1 MDSSVP
7 FIFYFNNKPMIYTVE
22 SYKQKVLEKV
32 YDVYEIFKNFF
43 GENHVDLQDI
53 PDVTHLL
60 PSRVP
65 YDNLPSEDISDGV
78 IASIKRR
85 HSTDRY
91 HIYVWWPRVTI
102 TNEHDKSIDIQDLY
116 AQITI
121 DINGCIPYE
130 NRGFL
135 LNRSTYSSTQFSSRY
150 MHSHIPSISSDHLS
164 HFMTPC
170 LGRGPINNTIM
181 DLKNS
186 YDEMVWMLFCEEL
199 SRYVTV
205 ESLAGVPYRKLE
217 EVGAST
223 LLTPYNRGY
232 CKSDY
237 HYIPRF
243 NTLPNLT
250 EMMKNFTKY
259 YLQHG
264 HLNLS
269 FKDGEFVPGMPYF
282 NFIVDISN
290 SFIEWFNTESGEEG
304 NTKYKLIDKGILRSA
319 IVNNQ
324 KFYKNETLIS
334 PSDLALEGTLLFSF
348 KGREIRLHIEQ
359 DVSQDERFEVI
370 ILDHNL
376 AMYILYSIIEIINY
390 RYTNEYYNREGSPTA
405 ATYQTV
411 LYL

>member
-1 MDSSVP
+1 
-7 FIFYFNNKPMIYTVE
+7 MIYTVE

-32 YDVYEIFKNFF
+32 YDVYEVFKNFF

-65 YDNLPSEDISDGV
+65 YDNLPSEDISDRV
-78 IASIKRR
+78 IASVRR
-85 HSTDRY
+85 VHSTDRY

-170 LGRGPINNTIM
+170 LGRGPINNTII
-181 DLKNS
+181 DLKNN

-217 EVGAST
+217 ELGAST

-237 HYIPRF
+237 HQIPRF

-259 YLQHG
+259 YLKHG

-324 KFYKNETLIS
+324 KFYRNETLIS

-376 AMYILYSIIEIINY
+376 AMYILYNIIEIINY
-390 RYTNEYYNREGSPTA
+390 RYTNEYYNREGSSTA